1 VLEFKGSW
9 RFYFYLSSNHVINIC
24 VGHEK
29 KNRYGIFLQDIY
41 IYISFQG
48 KLGSRGSL
56 RFRIF
61 GWDGTEIEGVL
72 EVLGKTQY
80 YLHNYVH
87 TARELYVPLH
97 ECVRERHGKM
107 LELI

>member
-1 VLEFKGSW
+1 M
-9 RFYFYLSSNHVINIC
+9 
-24 VGHEK
+24 K
-29 KNRYGIFLQDIY
+29 KRIGMVFSCKIY

-56 RFRIF
+56 RFKIF